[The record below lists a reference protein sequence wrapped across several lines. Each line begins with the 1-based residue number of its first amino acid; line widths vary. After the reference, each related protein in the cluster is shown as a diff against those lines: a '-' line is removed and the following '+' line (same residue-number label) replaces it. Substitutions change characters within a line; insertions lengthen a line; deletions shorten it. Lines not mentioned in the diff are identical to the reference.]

1 MCHAST
7 LPSRVGKH
15 AGLMNMWLKHEAS
28 GGYPGEVYWW
38 ETAGW
43 IRSTTCC
50 PPRGGRG
57 RFILQIDAVVPS
69 FICTKRFWFL
79 ELIIVYRWEYSRNPK
94 WWEAKDDWMFWFWI
108 VREFAS
114 RCFGIEHENLDAQKD
129 RWLMVVWMCVSFLL
143 DIMVGLGH
151 AMPCHSFSLP
161 PTCWGTGTVEADDFI
176 PRVMPFALPFSSIPG
191 VKVGGHGVG
200 GIVVSLGGGIQIL
213 VYSKVAHCLI
223 SQISYKLHQLFNV
236 GVHFVYSPDC
246 SNWCRHIF

>member
-1 MCHAST
+1 MVRASEEFFSGSGSHQAGNQVIERNIACKICVETRSLSSPHHLPSTQSTSKHRSLGGGWRYRWWLFEPLVGIWDDFSMNRPTFSTFFQLDWNHNLVKWIQFNTCIIILWICLYIYMCHAST
-7 LPSRVGKH
+7 LPSGVGKH

-114 RCFGIEHENLDAQKD
+114 RCMFRNWTWE
-129 RWLMVVWMCVSFLL
+129 
-143 DIMVGLGH
+143 
-151 AMPCHSFSLP
+151 
-161 PTCWGTGTVEADDFI
+161 
-176 PRVMPFALPFSSIPG
+176 
-191 VKVGGHGVG
+191 
-200 GIVVSLGGGIQIL
+200 
-213 VYSKVAHCLI
+213 
-223 SQISYKLHQLFNV
+223 SYWTR
-236 GVHFVYSPDC
+236 G
-246 SNWCRHIF
+246 